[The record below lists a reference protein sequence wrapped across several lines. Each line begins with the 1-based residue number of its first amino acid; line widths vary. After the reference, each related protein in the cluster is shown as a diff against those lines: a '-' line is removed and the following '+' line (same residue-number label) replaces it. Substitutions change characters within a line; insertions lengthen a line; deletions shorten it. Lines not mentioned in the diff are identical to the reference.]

1 MEDTPLSPEEQKMVQ
16 DFAEKID
23 LTNSQMILQYGA
35 ASQKK
40 LSDFSDSALS
50 RVRTKDM
57 GETGELIAQLIG
69 ELKGFDATAENQKG
83 FLGFFKKFRSIVQH
97 ICYAHKNMSFNYMIK
112 NNYTIYKN
120 IIQYNK
126 QYVVIKNVDIL

>member
-1 MEDTPLSPEEQKMVQ
+1 
-16 DFAEKID
+16 
-23 LTNSQMILQYGA
+23 MIRMHQGIL
-35 ASQKK
+35 
-40 LSDFSDSALS
+40 
-50 RVRTKDM
+50 
-57 GETGELIAQLIG
+57 ELFQEIP
-69 ELKGFDATAENQKG
+69 
-83 FLGFFKKFRSIVQH
+83 IVQH

>member
-1 MEDTPLSPEEQKMVQ
+1 MIRMHQGIPE
-16 DFAEKID
+16 
-23 LTNSQMILQYGA
+23 L
-35 ASQKK
+35 
-40 LSDFSDSALS
+40 
-50 RVRTKDM
+50 
-57 GETGELIAQLIG
+57 
-69 ELKGFDATAENQKG
+69 
-83 FLGFFKKFRSIVQH
+83 FKKFRSIVQH